1 MKTHTEKTLKLLV
14 LSAMFAAMT
23 TVLTFFIKIPTA
35 GGGYIHL
42 GDAVI
47 YLAACFLPTPYA
59 MLSAG
64 VGGALSDLF
73 GGYFVYLFPTF
84 LIKALIALPFSRKAE
99 KILTSRNACMVL
111 PAGVITV
118 AGYYLTKVFLLAFD
132 QATTSQGFGVR
143 LQTPLRGAQHW
154 KTSRKIPYRLL
165 AARLYFWLPP
175 LRWTKQT
182 LNKNFCRIQPQKR
195 KSRALSLVFIRCL
208 YHF

>member
-1 MKTHTEKTLKLLV
+1 MKTHTERTLKLLV

-132 QATTSQGFGVR
+132 QATTSQGFW
-143 LQTPLRGAQHW
+143 GAFTNPVTW
-154 KTSRKIPYRLL
+154 GAALENIPENTIQAVGSAVVFLVAALALDKANLKQKLL
-165 AARLYFWLPP
+165 PYTAA
-175 LRWTKQT
+175 K
-182 LNKNFCRIQPQKR
+182 
-195 KSRALSLVFIRCL
+195 A
-208 YHF
+208 